1 MVLKKL
7 EGHGG
12 GFRDLSKEGIVF
24 EIWRK
29 YIEMTLRENLVE
41 KVSFVFGNG
50 MYGYLVRTKLLE
62 FGLMGT
68 FKGRKEWELGRQE
81 STA

>member
-1 MVLKKL
+1 LRF
-7 EGHGG
+7 GG
-12 GFRDLSKEGIVF
+12 
-24 EIWRK
+24 K

-50 MYGYLVRTKLLE
+50 MYGGYLVRTKLLE

-68 FKGRKEWELGRQE
+68 FKGRWEWEGKRKNPCGLNNMVKD
-81 STA
+81 SKLA

>member
-41 KVSFVFGNG
+41 KVSFVF
-50 MYGYLVRTKLLE
+50 
-62 FGLMGT
+62 
-68 FKGRKEWELGRQE
+68 
-81 STA
+81 